1 MKIKNIYL
9 LLLLAS
15 FWGPSFLFIK
25 IAVEEI
31 PPVMLAALRIGT
43 GALVLN
49 LILLFSKYR
58 LPRDFSLWK
67 KIFIA
72 GFFAQGL
79 PFILMNWG
87 EQYVDSSL
95 ASVLNGLVPI
105 FTILLAHNMVA
116 DERLNPQKVRGVL
129 LGFLG
134 LIILILPSLFDG
146 VQGSLG
152 GIIGITIAALS
163 YSIGFVYIRKHLLN
177 LPAFTAPAAQLLSVS
192 VYLVPISFIVYPNF
206 DLTAIG
212 SSALISTLILGVIGT
227 AIAFVVY
234 FKLIEQSSAGY
245 ASLVTYI
252 MPVFGV
258 VLGVAFLDEPLTPW
272 ILLGAAFILLGI
284 KVTKQRKAAA
294 KLPKVKFK
302 IDPALYTKFR

>member
-15 FWGPSFLFIK
+15 CWGPSFLFIK
-25 IAVEEI
+25 IAVVEI
-31 PPVMLAALRIGT
+31 PPVMLAALRIGI

-49 LILLFSKYR
+49 VILYAIKQRLPVNLLF
-58 LPRDFSLWK
+58 WK

-87 EQYVDSSL
+87 EQFVDSSL
-95 ASVLNGLVPI
+95 ASVINGLVPI
-105 FTILLAHNMVA
+105 FTILLAHRMVV
-116 DERLNPQKVRGVL
+116 DERLTSNKIKGVL
-129 LGFLG
+129 LGFAG
-134 LIILILPSLFDG
+134 LIVLILPSLNGG
-146 VQGSLG
+146 VAGSLE
-152 GIIGITIAALS
+152 GIIAITVAAIS
-163 YSIGFVYIRKHLLN
+163 YSVGFVYMKKHLVN
-177 LPAFTAPAAQLLSVS
+177 IPSFQAPAAQLLSVS
-192 VYLVPISFIVYPNF
+192 SYLIPISFIVYPNF

-212 SSALISTLILGVIGT
+212 SSALISTMVLGIIGT
-227 AIAFVVY
+227 AIAFVIY

-258 VLGVAFLDEPLTPW
+258 FLGVFFLNEPLTLW
-272 ILLGAAFILLGI
+272 VLAGAALILAGI
-284 KVTKQRKAAA
+284 WLTKKPRERS
-294 KLPKVKFK
+294 PKRFGVH

>member
-25 IAVEEI
+25 IAVVEI
-31 PPVMLAALRIGT
+31 PPIMLAALRIGT

-49 LILLFSKYR
+49 LILAFTKHK
-58 LPRDFSLWK
+58 LPISVSLWK

-105 FTILLAHNMVA
+105 FTILLAHGMTA
-116 DERLNPQKVRGVL
+116 DERLNARKVQGVV
-129 LGFLG
+129 LGFVG

-146 VQGSLG
+146 VKGSLG
-152 GIIGITIAALS
+152 GLIGITLAAIS
-163 YSIGFVYIRKHLLN
+163 YSIGFVYIRKHLIN
-177 LPAFTAPAAQLLSVS
+177 LPSFTAPAAQLLSVCI
-192 VYLVPISFIVYPNF
+192 YLVPISFIVYPNF

-212 SSALISTLILGVIGT
+212 SSALFSTLILGIIGT

-252 MPVFGV
+252 MPVYGV
-258 VLGVAFLDEPLTPW
+258 ILGSVFLDEQISIW
-272 ILLGAAFILLGI
+272 ILVGAGLILWGI
-284 KVTKQRKAAA
+284 RTTKKPIST
-294 KLPKVKFK
+294 KSKCFGVHV
-302 IDPALYTKFR
+302 DPALYTKFR